1 MTNKALNQML
11 NAITEDKGNEYYI
24 FKLTELAFNL
34 SKNNMVDS
42 EFKEQLF
49 HIVEN
54 KVNLESKKLY
64 FKRDYFELL
73 LQMYK
78 KGIGVKKNPQAAFD
92 CLIKMVKAGNNTA
105 AKEIIFAYKDG
116 NDELNI
122 KPDKEEMIS

>member
-1 MTNKALNQML
+1 MAKKALNQL
-11 NAITEDKGNEYYI
+11 LSTITEDRENEYYI

-54 KVNLESKKLY
+54 KVNSESKELY
-64 FKRDYFELL
+64 FKWDYFKLF

-78 KGIGVKKNPQAAFD
+78 KGIGVKKNPKAAFD
-92 CLIKMVKAGNNTA
+92 LLIKMVKAGNSTA
-105 AKEIIFAYKDG
+105 AKEIVFAYKDG
-116 NDELNI
+116 NEELNI
-122 KPDKEEMIS
+122 KPDKKK